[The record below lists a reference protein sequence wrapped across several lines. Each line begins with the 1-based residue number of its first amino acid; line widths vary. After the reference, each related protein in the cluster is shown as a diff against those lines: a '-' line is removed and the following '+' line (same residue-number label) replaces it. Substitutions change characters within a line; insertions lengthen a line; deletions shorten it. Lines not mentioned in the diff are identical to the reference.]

1 MFVCKIKSD
10 TEFDGYAG
18 KKELTSSKIMTDVF
32 KKGDRYFNSG
42 DLLTVDKDY
51 FVYFS
56 DRIGD
61 TFRCVFSPR
70 LVSFDQY
77 NQTIISMHVMLC
89 F

>member
-1 MFVCKIKSD
+1 MCKIKSD

-61 TFRCVFSPR
+61 TFRCVFPP
-70 LVSFDQY
+70 LP
-77 NQTIISMHVMLC
+77 C
-89 F
+89 FIRSVQANHNFHACDVVF